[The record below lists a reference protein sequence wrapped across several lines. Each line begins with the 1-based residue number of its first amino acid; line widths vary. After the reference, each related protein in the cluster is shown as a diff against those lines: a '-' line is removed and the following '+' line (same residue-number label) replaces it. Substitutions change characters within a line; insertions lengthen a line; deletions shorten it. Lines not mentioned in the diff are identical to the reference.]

1 MLGNDV
7 CYAKFY
13 YLVEEI
19 VVGVDS
25 NFAKFI
31 KLKVLL

>member
-13 YLVEEI
+13 YLVEKI
-19 VVGVDS
+19 VMLELTQ
-25 NFAKFI
+25 I
-31 KLKVLL
+31 LLNL